1 MKRIIEDPE
10 NEDTHVNVWG
20 FISTGSPDT
29 DTCQIPRPHIFHDP
43 VELASARR
51 SIKYYR
57 DRGYCPLHRHPALVE
72 YIEAVTSCYGSVLQ
86 SFLENVQYDT
96 AMANPK
102 IRALD
107 NTHPERLGGPTHAE
121 AWHRRSLYNVFVQA
135 QIRLNG
141 LSKID
146 DEVMDEEIA
155 MESELP
161 CGALQYMECRGIALF
176 ESDLTLEGCR
186 LTESFLESIEDVYC
200 LGLIM
205 GSRELKSLLVDG
217 ILVCEIAF
225 LRNIVRGEHHDSPH
239 LNKGSEYFWRLVQG
253 TNRGDFSPSPVLFQ
267 CLRDTIPL
275 EILGKE
281 LYDAHSLSAAVVEK
295 MEHCRILLQMD
306 GLPND
311 PWSWMQKTYGIQFPS
326 R

>member
-10 NEDTHVNVWG
+10 NEATHVNVWG
-20 FISTGSPDT
+20 FVSTGSPET

-43 VELASARR
+43 VELALARR

-86 SFLENVQYDT
+86 SFLENVQYDA

-121 AWHRRSLYNVFVQA
+121 AWHRRSLYNVFIKA

-155 MESELP
+155 METELP
-161 CGALQYMECRGIALF
+161 CGALQYIECRGITLF
-176 ESDLTLEGCR
+176 KSDLTQEGCR
-186 LTESFLESIEDVYC
+186 LTESFLASFEDVYC

-217 ILVCEIAF
+217 ILVFEIAF
-225 LRNIVRGEHHDSPH
+225 LRDIVRGKPHFNHGSP
-239 LNKGSEYFWRLVQG
+239 YFWGLVQS
-253 TNRGDFSPSPVLFQ
+253 TKRGDYSPVLFQ
-267 CLRDTIPL
+267 CLRDTIPS

-281 LYDAHSLSAAVVEK
+281 LYDVHSLSAAVVEK
-295 MEHCRILLQMD
+295 MEYCRIILQMD
-306 GLPND
+306 GLPDD
-311 PWSWMQKTYGIQFPS
+311 PCSWMQKTNGIQVPS
-326 R
+326 WGRNRHI